1 MTRRGYYVGFNAQ
14 RVGDSILIGSDI
26 KIQVVKV
33 KGCQVRLGIEA
44 PKETKVFREE
54 VLAKKPPQERSAS
67 ESPFFFDGAPP
78 ARFCSKAS
86 RFPPR
91 FNGSVTKCA
100 PILGGAFLF
109 R

>member
-1 MTRRGYYVGFNAQ
+1 MLVLTRK
-14 RVGDSILIGSDI
+14 VGDSILIGSDI

-67 ESPFFFDGAPP
+67 ESPSSSMVRPLQD
-78 ARFCSKAS
+78 
-86 RFPPR
+86 
-91 FNGSVTKCA
+91 SVQKRQDSH
-100 PILGGAFLF
+100 PDSHPDSMV